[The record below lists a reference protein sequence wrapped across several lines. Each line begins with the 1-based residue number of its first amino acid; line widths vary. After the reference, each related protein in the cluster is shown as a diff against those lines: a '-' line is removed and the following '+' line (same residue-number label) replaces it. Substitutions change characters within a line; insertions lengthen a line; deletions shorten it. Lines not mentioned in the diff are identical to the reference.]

1 MQDVRGGFGIPERV
15 PLIGTVA
22 ALVDHKDHWT
32 FLEAA
37 ARLVR
42 GDPPTPFAGAHFL
55 IVGDGPLR
63 PGLEA
68 RASALGLSGRVHFA
82 GFRDDVPA
90 ILPALD
96 VLLFTSKE
104 EGLGS
109 SILEAWACG
118 VPVVATAAGG
128 IPELVQDGETGLLA
142 PVGDAAALARA
153 VERVLST
160 PSLRA
165 ALVAAA
171 TSRLAAF
178 GAGRMAEGV
187 LAVYREVVAERAAGA
202 ATDSASRAL
211 GSFLPKSRF
220 QR

>member
-1 MQDVRGGFGIPERV
+1 MREVRACFGVPESV
-15 PLIGTVA
+15 PLVGTVA

-37 ARLVR
+37 ARIVR
-42 GDPPTPFAGAHFL
+42 GEGSARGAHFL

-63 PGLEA
+63 AGLEA
-68 RASALGLSGRVHFA
+68 RAGELGIAGRVHFA
-82 GFRDDVPA
+82 GFRDDVPE

-128 IPELVQDGETGLLA
+128 IPELVRDGETGLLA
-142 PVGDAAALARA
+142 PVGDAEALAGA
-153 VERVLST
+153 VGRVLSD
-160 PSLRA
+160 PALRA
-165 ALVAAA
+165 ALVAGA
-171 TSRLAAF
+171 TARLPTF
-178 GAGRMAEGV
+178 GIDRMADGV
-187 LAVYREVVAERAAGA
+187 LAVYREVVAEARAAGA
-202 ATDSASRAL
+202 ANESASRAL